1 MILPINKPPGLSSYD
16 IIRIFKKKTGFKG
29 KVGHAGTLD
38 PFAEGLLI
46 LLTDE
51 DTKRF
56 EEFQKYP
63 KTYLAGVKLG
73 EKSNTLD
80 VEGNIEK
87 GRYKKIKKSEL
98 LKILLKFKG
107 KIIQKVPEFS
117 AAKHK
122 GKPLYELAKKGKA
135 PIKTKEVEVYE
146 IKLIAFKPPLV
157 TLEFTVS
164 SGTYIR
170 QLTFNIF
177 DVLGVDSFL
186 YFLKRTKIGKYKIEM
201 TNYQFSMTKQ

>member
-1 MILPINKPPGLSSYD
+1 MIIPVYKPPGLSSYD
-16 IIRIFKKKTGFKG
+16 VIRKFKKETGFKG
-29 KVGHAGTLD
+29 KIGHAGTLD

-46 LLTDE
+46 LLTDK

-80 VEGNIEK
+80 VEGKIEK
-87 GRYKKIKKSEL
+87 GRLRKLKREEIESALKKFTGK
-98 LKILLKFKG
+98 LK
-107 KIIQKVPEFS
+107 QKVPEFS
-117 AAKHK
+117 AVKHK
-122 GKPLYELAKKGKA
+122 GKPLYKLAKQGKA
-135 PIKTKEVEVYE
+135 PIKEKEVEVYSA
-146 IKLIAFKPPLV
+146 KLIAFKNPLV

-170 QLTFNIF
+170 QLTYDIF
-177 DVLGVDSFL
+177 DSLGVDSFL
-186 YFLKRTKIGKYKIEM
+186 YFLKRTKIGKYEIEI
-201 TNYQFSMTKQ
+201 TNFQ